1 MKIKCL
7 SFFWLLCTCHV
18 IVAQLTPNNIY
29 YLANLSAK
37 VACSGF
43 VDTLG
48 EKMFLENS
56 SN

>member
-18 IVAQLTPNNIY
+18 IVGQLTPNK
-29 YLANLSAK
+29 LANLSAK

-48 EKMFLENS
+48 GKMFLEIT